1 MRLTEREHPLTVLRR
16 VDWWLVLVATS
27 LALIGLIFIHSATRF
42 DPRVAGQHMRQ
53 ALFLAVSAG
62 LGVVLI
68 LIPYPRIMRWAWVIY
83 GASMTSLLLLPVFG
97 VTINGAQRW
106 YHLPG
111 FAIQPSEFAKLAVI
125 VALAAWLRFKTS
137 GRVFDNLLVPIV
149 ITALPAVLVQRQP
162 DLGSSLVFWPI
173 LLAMSYASGASGRQI
188 WTFAGCGLVI
198 VLLAYFFLL
207 PDYQRE
213 RIDVWGAHF
222 SWDEAAA
229 DPVEREEFRNLIRGP
244 AFQPWQSM
252 IAVGSGGLYGFGV
265 GEGPQNR
272 YDFLPYRNADYVFS
286 VVAEEVGFFGV
297 AGLLLLQGLLVL
309 LLLRTAM
316 RSRERFGRL
325 LVVGIAAFIGVQS
338 LMHVAVCSW
347 LVPATGLPLP
357 FVSYG
362 GSSVMAVTLA
372 FAAAVGVGVR
382 RQHVVSS
389 DAFS

>member
-1 MRLTEREHPLTVLRR
+1 MSLSEREHPLSVLRR

-27 LALIGLIFIHSATRF
+27 LALVGLIFIHSATRF
-42 DPRVAGQHMRQ
+42 DPRFAGQHMRQ

-62 LGVVLI
+62 LGVVLV
-68 LIPYPRIMRWAWVIY
+68 LVPYPRIMRLAWVIY
-83 GASMTSLLLLPVFG
+83 AAALTSLLLLPVFG

-106 YHLPG
+106 YRLPG

-125 VALAAWLRFKTS
+125 VALAAWLRFKTA
-137 GRVFDNLLVPIV
+137 GRAFENLLVPIV
-149 ITALPAVLVQRQP
+149 ITAVPAVLVQRQP

-173 LLAMSYASGASGRQI
+173 LLAMSYAAGASGRQI
-188 WTFAGCGLVI
+188 WAFVGCGLI
-198 VLLAYFFLL
+198 TVLLAYFFLL

-229 DPVEREEFRNLIRGP
+229 DPDERREFQNLIRGP
-244 AFQPWQSM
+244 GFQPWQSK
-252 IAVGSGGLYGFGV
+252 IAVGSGGVWGFGL

-272 YDFLPYRNADYVFS
+272 YDFLPYRNSDYVFS
-286 VVAEEVGFFGV
+286 VVAEETGFVGV
-297 AGLLLLQGLLVL
+297 VGLIVLQCVLVL

-338 LMHVAVCSW
+338 LMHIAVCSW

-357 FVSYG
+357 LVSYG
-362 GSSVMAVTLA
+362 GSSIMAATLA
-372 FAAAVGVGVR
+372 LAAAVGVGVR
-382 RQHVVSS
+382 RQHVVSA